1 MGPQNGSKMELQN
14 ENKEFLFSNELGNC
28 FRETA
33 IYPSIEHIIPSMGLT
48 WNTELDLKINC
59 NSAILLLPVEKVG

>member
-14 ENKEFLFSNELGNC
+14 ENKEFSFSNELGNC

-48 WNTELDLKINC
+48 
-59 NSAILLLPVEKVG
+59 